1 MSTETSLEI
10 LEYAAFTFRG
20 TGGNPAGVVL
30 QAGGLSGE
38 DMRAIAA
45 DLGYS
50 ESAFVTARRSD
61 RDLDLRYYSPLA
73 EVPFCGHAT
82 VATAVA
88 LAERH
93 GPGDFVFRTQ
103 VGEIPVSTAAGEDGQ
118 LQATLTTVPT
128 HNRPATPDE
137 LSRGLDALGWSE
149 ADLDPRYP
157 ARVAFAGNEHL
168 VLAVHDRR
176 TLATLDYD
184 FDALGALMAERG
196 WITLQ
201 LVWAESPSL
210 FHARDPFPPGGVV
223 EDPATGAAAGAFG
236 GYLADLGLLA
246 PGEQITLLQGFDH
259 GTPSLLLVEPDSTG
273 RVRVS
278 GAASPRAPR
287 P

>member
-1 MSTETSLEI
+1 VSTGTSLEI

-30 QAGGLSGE
+30 GAGGLSGE
-38 DMRAIAA
+38 GMRAIAA

-50 ESAFVTARRSD
+50 ESAFVTGRRGV

-93 GPGDFVFRTQ
+93 GTGSFLFHTP
-103 VGEIPVSTAAGEDGQ
+103 VGAIAVSTAAADGEI
-118 LQATLTTVPT
+118 QATLTTVPT
-128 HNRPATPDE
+128 HSRPPTPEE
-137 LSRGLDALGWSE
+137 LSRSLTALGWAA
-149 ADLDPRYP
+149 ADLDSRYP
-157 ARVAFAGNEHL
+157 PRVAFAGNDHL

-184 FDALGALMAERG
+184 FDALGTLMAERG

-236 GYLADLGLLA
+236 GYLVDLGLAA
-246 PGEQITLLQGFDH
+246 PGEQITILQGFDH
-259 GTPSLLLVEPDSTG
+259 GTPSLLLVEPDAGG
-273 RVRVS
+273 RVRVT
-278 GAASPRAPR
+278 GAASRLAPR
-287 P
+287 S